1 MTKIIDQTCK
11 QAAKPVSV
19 VVGDIYKNLYTGNF
33 YMLTCIT
40 YKGNSDDYYLVSL
53 DGRFYNKAPYK
64 FLDAQGVINNP
75 PFVRVEGA
83 SIKVTGTCG

>member
-19 VVGDIYKNLYTGNF
+19 VVVGDIYKNLYTGEF

-40 YKGNSDDYYLVSL
+40 YEGNPGDYYLVSL
-53 DGRFYNKAPYK
+53 NGRYFNKAPIST
-64 FLDAQGVINNP
+64 LLL
-75 PFVRVEGA
+75 
-83 SIKVTGTCG
+83 KVL